1 MTAYYIDEG
10 AFDLPAGLDYVDR
23 SIHVLEAAGTSG
35 ANGAELGLLIER
47 RPIPAG
53 KSLFD
58 VVTEIR
64 EEQATKLRGH
74 VSLGEGE
81 RAVSGI
87 PSLETRLRWRH
98 AKGPVYHFQVHVPLG
113 GTCLTMTASSR
124 HDRREACDSWMEALL
139 ATLRFRPR

>member
-10 AFDLPAGLDYVDR
+10 AFELPAGLDYVDR
-23 SIHVLEAAGTSG
+23 SIHVLEAPG

-53 KSLFD
+53 KSLLD

-81 RAVSGI
+81 RIVSGI

-98 AKGPVYHFQVHVPLG
+98 AKGPVYHVQVHVPLG

-124 HDRREACDSWMEALL
+124 HERREACDAWLEALL

>member
-10 AFDLPAGLDYVDR
+10 AFELPAGLDYVDR
-23 SIHVLEAAGTSG
+23 SIHVIEAPGKE
-35 ANGAELGLLIER
+35 GAELGLMIER

-53 KSLFD
+53 KSLLE
-58 VVTEIR
+58 VVTEMR

-74 VSLGEGE
+74 APIGEGE
-81 RAVSGI
+81 RAVSGVR
-87 PSLETRLRWRH
+87 SLETRLRWRH

-113 GTCLTMTASSR
+113 GTCLTLTASSR
-124 HDRREACDSWMEALL
+124 HDRREACDAWMETLL